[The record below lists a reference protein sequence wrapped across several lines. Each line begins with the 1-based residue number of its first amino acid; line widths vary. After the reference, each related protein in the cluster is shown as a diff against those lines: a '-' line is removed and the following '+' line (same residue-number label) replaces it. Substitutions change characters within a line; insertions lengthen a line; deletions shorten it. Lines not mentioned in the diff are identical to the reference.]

1 MMARKLIESAVV
13 DSDAPFLMGAHKSQ
27 VITLYLSKFER
38 GKVLA
43 GVEGLYTVFN

>member
-13 DSDAPFLMGAHKSQ
+13 DSDGRHKSQ

-43 GVEGLYTVFN
+43 EVEGLYTVFN